1 MSDQFG
7 DPGTS
12 SGIDLNSLTGSLLLI
27 KALRVE
33 YGINTSLGAKDATV
47 ANVHVLDGT
56 EAGTIYNEVFIWPK
70 VMQSELKD
78 YVGAEK
84 FALGRLGKG
93 TAKPGQNAPWKL
105 LIAADADKA
114 TARAYLANPAAAKPK
129 TKPDNG
135 FAAGDDEAPF

>member
-27 KALRVE
+27 KAIRVE

-47 ANVHVLDGT
+47 ADVHVLDGD
-56 EAGTIYNEVFIWPK
+56 EAGTVYNEVFIWPK
-70 VMQSELKD
+70 VMQSELKG
-78 YVGAEK
+78 YVGADK

-105 LIAADADKA
+105 LLASDADKA
-114 TARAYLANPAAAKPK
+114 TARAYLAAPKAAKAAKATKAAA
-129 TKPDNG
+129 DS
-135 FAAGDDEAPF
+135 FEAPF

>member
-12 SGIDLNSLTGSLLLI
+12 NGIDLNSLQGNLLLI
-27 KALRVE
+27 KAIRVE

-47 ANVHVLDGT
+47 ADVHVLDGS
-56 EAGTIYNEVFIWPK
+56 EAGTVYNEVFIWPK
-70 VMQSELKD
+70 VMQSELKG

-93 TAKPGQNAPWKL
+93 TAKPGQNAPWKML
-105 LIAADADKA
+105 LASDADKA
-114 TARAYLANPAAAKPK
+114 TARSYLASPKAKPK
-129 TKPDNG
+129 KAAAEVDDDN
-135 FAAGDDEAPF
+135 DCPF